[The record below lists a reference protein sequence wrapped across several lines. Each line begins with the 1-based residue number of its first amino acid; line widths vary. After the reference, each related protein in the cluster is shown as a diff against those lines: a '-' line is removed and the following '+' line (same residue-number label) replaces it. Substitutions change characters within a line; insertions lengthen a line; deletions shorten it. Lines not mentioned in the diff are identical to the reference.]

1 MSELCHT
8 PGSGLRHTISFK
20 PLTNPMKRNEHY
32 RHLLM
37 REVEGR
43 EELSLFF
50 FFGELSLLN
59 EDYSSNGSLTS
70 NSLAA
75 CEVNGYHLT
84 LKSCA
89 FHTRQDCEASFLRK
103 LPSFCPWAIRPYTS
117 SHSLPHRSFTHEKF
131 YIFPLIN
138 PSSPPSIH
146 FSVPHIITVCGT
158 MERFYSL
165 FLTSKAICKNIS
177 RT

>member
-20 PLTNPMKRNEHY
+20 PLTNPMRRNEHY

-43 EELSLFF
+43 EELSLF
-50 FFGELSLLN
+50 N
-59 EDYSSNGSLTS
+59 EDYSGNGPLTS

-84 LKSCA
+84 LKPCA
-89 FHTRQDCEASFLRK
+89 FHTRQACEASFLRK
-103 LPSFCPWAIRPYTS
+103 LPSFCPWSIHPYTS
-117 SHSLPHRSFTHEKF
+117 SHSLPHRSFTREILHLSTYK
-131 YIFPLIN
+131 
-138 PSSPPSIH
+138 S
-146 FSVPHIITVCGT
+146 
-158 MERFYSL
+158 
-165 FLTSKAICKNIS
+165 FLTSINTLLSSSYNHCLWHHGKILLVNSDI
-177 RT
+177 